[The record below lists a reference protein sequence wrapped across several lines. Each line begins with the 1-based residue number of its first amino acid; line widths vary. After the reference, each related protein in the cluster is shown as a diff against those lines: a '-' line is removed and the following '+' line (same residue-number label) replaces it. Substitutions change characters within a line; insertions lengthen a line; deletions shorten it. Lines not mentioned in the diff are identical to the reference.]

1 MTLVQIAAPVQELG
15 GSSRRVT
22 FFADPR
28 LGRGFVLLGSALVLV
43 GFVLPFVR
51 SSEIV
56 ASALEVAIDGATN
69 LWLTPGAAILLL
81 WILWQRRDATS
92 MRAAR
97 VAVFAMAAAGALPL
111 VYTCRR
117 VAVMADAQGTDLAW
131 LFGLWLMASGLAVAA
146 VGSRELG
153 GR

>member
-1 MTLVQIAAPVQELG
+1 
-15 GSSRRVT
+15 
-22 FFADPR
+22 
-28 LGRGFVLLGSALVLV
+28 VLLGAALVLL

-51 SSEIV
+51 SSEVV

-69 LWLTPGAAILLL
+69 LWLTPGAALLLL
-81 WILWQRRDATS
+81 WILWQRRDADS

-97 VAVFAMAAAGALPL
+97 VAVFALAVAGSLPL

-117 VAVMADAQGTDLAW
+117 VALMADAQATELTW
-131 LFGLWLMASGLAVAA
+131 LYGLWLMGSGLALAA
-146 VGSRELG
+146 LGSRGLG